1 MAQGDL
7 KLFAA
12 MVSPD
17 PNRNLIT
24 PTGNNAFSP
33 DRSRTA
39 TCPLT
44 VAKSSHQSQDG
55 LKLASTEVIT
65 LVVTFPDEDTNPKH
79 NVNQTSQDA
88 MAMYTTHLYVY
99 LKPPLKDQHIIFLTK
114 FYIVIEDVAVEKLEE
129 CIQFPDAIDEQNR

>member
-24 PTGNNAFSP
+24 STGNNAFSP

-65 LVVTFPDEDTNPKH
+65 PVVTIPDECH
-79 NVNQTSQDA
+79 DA
-88 MAMYTTHLYVY
+88 MAMYTTHIIYVY
-99 LKPPLKDQHIIFLTK
+99 PKPPLKDQRVKFLTK